1 MAKVPRILFAAAN
14 VALLCLGACAAPNA
28 ASTFPSVEPPAAK
41 LPASWTS
48 AAPPPGYI
56 GFCIRFPDQCKT
68 PQTKFEPL
76 ALTSANWKL
85 ISDTNYAVNR
95 EIWPEEDQK
104 HYGRGE
110 YWTIPT
116 DGYGDCEDISLTKRK
131 RLMDAGLP
139 EGALRIAV
147 VETPGQETHAVLTV
161 VTDKGDFVL
170 DNMRQDIVTWDKS
183 GYQWIERQD
192 PALPTGWASLAP
204 RNMMV
209 ASAASA
215 TETRSIEPG
224 PAQ

>member
-1 MAKVPRILFAAAN
+1 MVSKILFAAVASA
-14 VALLCLGACAAPNA
+14 ALLLLGACAAPNA
-28 ASTFPSVEPPAAK
+28 ASSFPAAEPATAK

-68 PQTKFEPL
+68 SATKTDAVAITP
-76 ALTSANWKL
+76 ANWKL
-85 ISDTNYAVNR
+85 LSDINFAVNR

-139 EGALRIAV
+139 EQALRIAV
-147 VETPGQETHAVLTV
+147 VETSSLETHAVLTV
-161 VTDKGDFVL
+161 VTDRGDFVL
-170 DNMRQDIVTWDKS
+170 DNLRQEITTWDKS
-183 GYQWIERQD
+183 GYRWIERQD
-192 PALPTGWASLAP
+192 PALPTGWASLAS
-204 RNMMV
+204 RDTMV
-209 ASAASA
+209 AS
-215 TETRSIEPG
+215 RP
-224 PAQ
+224 